1 MVETERTATY
11 DPGDGKPPF
20 RRGVLLLLVNG
31 AGELFAGARTDMP
44 RDGKPW
50 QMPQGGIK
58 SFFIGGH
65 LRRQETAEEAALR
78 ELGEEVGSRVRADL
92 IAISDKKIPFLFD
105 RDGND
110 KYRGQLLTP
119 VLLRYTGGAIDIT
132 RKEDGESKPAF
143 SNYGWFTAD
152 EIVANA
158 TAVKA
163 PVYAEAFSLMAP
175 ALANLSPRVPGVKSV
190 VGDPRFRGRAP
201 D

>member
-1 MVETERTATY
+1 MIETERTAIY

-31 AGELFAGARTDMP
+31 EGEFFAGARTDMP

-58 SFFIGGH
+58 AFFIGEH
-65 LRRQETAEEAALR
+65 LRRQETAEEAAFR
-78 ELGEEVGSRVRADL
+78 ELSEEVGGKVRADL

-105 RDGND
+105 REGND

-119 VLLRYTGGAIDIT
+119 VLLRYSGGAIDIT
-132 RKEDGESKPAF
+132 RKEDGDSQPAF
-143 SNYGWFTAD
+143 SNYGWFTTS
-152 EIVANA
+152 EIVTNA

-163 PVYAEAFSLMAP
+163 PVYAEAFSILAP
-175 ALANLSPRVPGVKSV
+175 ALANMAPRMPGAKIFA
-190 VGDPRFRGRAP
+190 GDPRARGRTL